1 MGEPSEA
8 APEKLRG
15 ELRAKLRAE
24 LRGAAAAAHRSPEWT
39 SAKRSG
45 FQSSATR
52 ASARVSG
59 SEKGAV
65 PWYVSEPAWPS
76 PSSHVTFQFRL
87 TSTPW
92 RLSRRERHVP
102 LARSA
107 SMREAGTCTGTT
119 ITSTSASSSL
129 IRSRERSTEP

>member
-8 APEKLRG
+8 CG
-15 ELRAKLRAE
+15 ESALELRAE
-24 LRGAAAAAHRSPEWT
+24 LRGELRGEFGAAAHRSPEWT